1 MVVSMK
7 SVKVSLLGRFQAV
20 PEKKSGWTTQDVA
33 DLYRIA
39 DQLTQFGFPV
49 SLQTGLSEENDP
61 WAVFERDSTSDVVVH
76 VARIDGELI
85 IADVV
90 RDRIYRGLNFR
101 SLADKLLAEA
111 PLTLPRAEDR
121 SNVVLHPRMVMIAFV
136 AAAFVLSDFTKP
148 TVVKVGE
155 LEGDADAVPPEE
167 AAQNL
172 VDKYS
177 GRDGPVG
184 MGGAQVAALT
194 AGLYALSLHLVQ
206 DIAKN
211 NVEVSENT
219 EQGQSNLFQ
228 KAVYTQD
235 TQELQ
240 FDIPVAL
247 NAQELTDKSL
257 VQGLS
262 IESDADVTDVMRFGL
277 DDDTNLVAP
286 SVAVASMVQDVTMLK
301 TVVAASKHAFYEKE
315 FSQESVSDQPDADPS
330 ATSSSEPSAT
340 SSADPS
346 ADPSATSSS
355 DPSADPSATS
365 SSEPSTRDISA
376 AEVLDLVVSSVTVMK
391 IPVLRYDDIG
401 EGDVVVKAS
410 KLAPSLVDVSEMP
423 SNSFSPLLKTGSQL
437 DTALNPNDHYV
448 LINELSQSIY
458 LTSDLTDVLVYDG
471 GDIEVYGFEFGKDQ
485 IAFTESFTPRD
496 WLETVSVV
504 GRDVLLVGQ
513 GGSVTLFDAL
523 EDFV

>member
-1 MVVSMK
+1 MVVSVK

-61 WAVFERDSTSDVVVH
+61 WAVFERDSTSEVVVH

-155 LEGDADAVPPEE
+155 LEGDADAVSPEE

-172 VDKYS
+172 IAVSSGSSGTNLVDKYA

-219 EQGQSNLFQ
+219 EQGQTNLFQ

-235 TQELQ
+235 TRELQ

-262 IESDADVTDVMRFGL
+262 VERDADVTDVMRFGL

-301 TVVAASKHAFYEKE
+301 TVVANSKHAFYEKE
-315 FSQESVSDQPDADPS
+315 SSQESVSDKHDADPS
-330 ATSSSEPSAT
+330 ADPSAASSADPSAT

-346 ADPSATSSS
+346 AQGI
-355 DPSADPSATS
+355 
-365 SSEPSTRDISA
+365 ST
-376 AEVLDLVVSSVTVMK
+376 AEVFDLVSSSVTVMK
-391 IPVLRYDDIG
+391 MPVLRYDDIG

-410 KLAPSLVDVSEMP
+410 KLASSVVDVGEMP
-423 SNSFSPLLKTGSQL
+423 SNSFAPLLKIDSQL
-437 DTALNPNDHYV
+437 GAALNPTDHYV
-448 LINELSQSIY
+448 LISELSQSIY
-458 LTSDLTDVLVYDG
+458 LTSNLTDVLVYNG
-471 GDIEVYGFEFGKDQ
+471 GDVEVYGFEFGKDQ
-485 IAFTESFTPRD
+485 IVFTESFTPRD

-523 EDFV
+523 EIFV